1 MKTYNVLLKK
11 KAKLIL
17 LSVINST
24 LISIKVII
32 YQMVVYNLI
41 LGLANEYCEILT
53 LDMILIMT
61 YNIILDML

>member
-11 KAKLIL
+11 KVKLIL

-32 YQMVVYNLI
+32 YQMVVCNLI
-41 LGLANEYCEILT
+41 LGLANKYYEILT
-53 LDMILIMT
+53 LDMILIVT
-61 YNIILDML
+61 YNIILGML